1 MKIFDFFK
9 KPQAKTDEIA
19 VQHPTEKKIV
29 AMFYADYP
37 EKPFISKER
46 KAEWIEMAATLPKTT
61 VVQRSMMVRYA
72 DGLLPGHVY
81 MLYWLKKY
89 TNKKAPS
96 YFEYKYGIDF
106 EKEKAFLHKEG
117 FLDGMNKP
125 TTKGE
130 KAIEK
135 HNEVIDNHAPKRD
148 VSIEGI
154 SKQILSQ
161 RDSFRKNGF
170 KEYEF
175 IANRDCC
182 AVCAALNGKHFP
194 ISKLK
199 IGTNAPPMHEGC
211 KCSIAAYENDDDY
224 EAWLNSL

>member
-9 KPQAKTDEIA
+9 KSQDG
-19 VQHPTEKKIV
+19 
-29 AMFYADYP
+29 ADA
-37 EKPFISKER
+37 IS
-46 KAEWIEMAATLPKTT
+46 A
-61 VVQRSMMVRYA
+61 
-72 DGLLPGHVY
+72 
-81 MLYWLKKY
+81 
-89 TNKKAPS
+89 
-96 YFEYKYGIDF
+96 
-106 EKEKAFLHKEG
+106 
-117 FLDGMNKP
+117 
-125 TTKGE
+125 
-130 KAIEK
+130 
-135 HNEVIDNHAPKRD
+135 
-148 VSIEGI
+148 
-154 SKQILSQ
+154 QILLQ
-161 RDSFRKNGF
+161 RDSMRRNGF